1 MLRHVRAPLMDF
13 RKLLGA
19 GALATFTLTASAMA
33 QVPGPETPTSPSA
46 PVAASAPMAP
56 AAPASMPAMATPAP
70 DAAPPAAEM
79 TSSGALQT
87 KLGKEKAGRIESHI
101 TSLHTALKI
110 KPAQEALWQSFASTM
125 RQNVVQ
131 MDAVYAKRQS
141 IQGSMNAVQD
151 LQSYGDV
158 EETNARNV
166 QQLLPPFQAL
176 YDSFSADQ
184 KKTADTAFLSYT
196 NKAVKKAN

>member
-1 MLRHVRAPLMDF
+1 VRAPLMDF

-19 GALATFTLTASAMA
+19 GALATFALTAPALA
-33 QVPGPETPTSPSA
+33 QVSASETPASSSA
-46 PVAASAPMAP
+46 PVAPGAAMAP
-56 AAPASMPAMATPAP
+56 VTPASMPAIATPAP
-70 DAAPPAAEM
+70 VAAEM
-79 TSSGALQT
+79 TTSGALQT

-101 TSLHTALKI
+101 TSLHTVLKI
-110 KPAQEALWQSFASTM
+110 TSAQEPVWQSFASAM

-141 IQGSMNAVQD
+141 SYGSMNAVQD
-151 LQSYGDV
+151 LQSYGEV

-176 YDSFSADQ
+176 YDSFSPEQ
-184 KKTADTAFLSYT
+184 KKTADTTFLRYT
-196 NKAVKKAN
+196 EKAVKKAN

>member
-19 GALATFTLTASAMA
+19 GALATFALTAPLLAAPALA
-33 QVPGPETPTSPSA
+33 QVTAPDSPAAPTAPASPA
-46 PVAASAPMAP
+46 PVA
-56 AAPASMPAMATPAP
+56 MPAMAAPAT
-70 DAAPPAAEM
+70 DAAPVGAEM

-101 TSLHTALKI
+101 TSLHTVLKI
-110 KPAQEALWQSFASTM
+110 KPEQEALWQSFASAM

-141 IQGSMNAVQD
+141 SYGSMNAVQD
-151 LQSYGDV
+151 LQSYGEV
-158 EETNARNV
+158 EETNSRNV

-176 YDSFSADQ
+176 YESFSPEQ
-184 KKTADTAFLSYT
+184 KKTADTTFLRYT
-196 NKAVKKAN
+196 EKAVKKAN

>member
-19 GALATFTLTASAMA
+19 GALATFALTAPLLAAPAVA
-33 QVPGPETPTSPSA
+33 Q
-46 PVAASAPMAP
+46 VAASETPAAP
-56 AAPASMPAMATPAP
+56 AAPTAPAMAAPAT
-70 DAAPPAAEM
+70 DAAPVAAEM

-101 TSLHTALKI
+101 TSLHTVLKI
-110 KPAQEALWQSFASTM
+110 KPEQEALWQSFGSAM

-141 IQGSMNAVQD
+141 SYGSMNAVQD
-151 LQSYGDV
+151 LQSYGEV
-158 EETNARNV
+158 EETNSRNV

-176 YDSFSADQ
+176 YESFSPEQ
-184 KKTADTAFLSYT
+184 KKTADTTFLRYT
-196 NKAVKKAN
+196 EKAVKKAN

>member
-19 GALATFTLTASAMA
+19 GALVTVALTAPALA
-33 QVPGPETPTSPSA
+33 QVSTTETPARPPAAVASP
-46 PVAASAPMAP
+46 APM
-56 AAPASMPAMATPAP
+56 APASMPARTAPAP
-70 DAAPPAAEM
+70 DATAATAEM

-101 TSLHTALKI
+101 TSLHTVLKI
-110 KPAQEALWQSFASTM
+110 KPAQEPLWQSFASAM

-141 IQGSMNAVQD
+141 SYGSMNAVQD
-151 LQSYGDV
+151 LQSYGEV

-184 KKTADTAFLSYT
+184 KKTADTTFLRYT
-196 NKAVKKAN
+196 EKAVKKAN